1 MRSCRKQETGGH
13 HSVLSITWNGMQLRD
28 GLESER
34 RKEDKAQV
42 QGWGFPNQSKS
53 AGMGVSGI
61 RQRVQGWGFQHQ
73 AKSAGVGVP
82 ASGKECRGGGSC
94 IRAKSAGVGVPASEQ
109 KCKGGEFHIK
119 SRKRRRSHVPGSA
132 CQPARMILG

>member
-1 MRSCRKQETGGH
+1 
-13 HSVLSITWNGMQLRD
+13 MQLRD

-73 AKSAGVGVP
+73 SKSARVGNSISRVGRGGEVMSLAVP
-82 ASGKECRGGGSC
+82 ASL
-94 IRAKSAGVGVPASEQ
+94 
-109 KCKGGEFHIK
+109 
-119 SRKRRRSHVPGSA
+119 
-132 CQPARMILG
+132 LG

>member
-61 RQRVQGWGFQHQ
+61 RQRVQGWGFLHQ
-73 AKSAGVGVP
+73 
-82 ASGKECRGGGSC
+82 GKECRGGGSS
-94 IRAKSAGVGVPASEQ
+94 IRAKVQGWGIPYQE
-109 KCKGGEFHIK
+109 
-119 SRKRRRSHVPGSA
+119 
-132 CQPARMILG
+132 